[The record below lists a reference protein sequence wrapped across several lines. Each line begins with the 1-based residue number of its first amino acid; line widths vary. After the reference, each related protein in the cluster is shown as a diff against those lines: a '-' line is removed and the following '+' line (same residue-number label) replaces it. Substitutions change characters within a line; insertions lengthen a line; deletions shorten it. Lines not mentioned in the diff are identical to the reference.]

1 MVSSSVPSTTTQGQG
16 PLLIRI
22 GNKWVNL
29 EAWKRVH
36 PGGDKSMERFRDK
49 DATDQFF
56 SLHSKEAIAQF
67 EKMKSVA
74 GPSNPQ
80 IENDTPVSKAFGVWR
95 NRLNR
100 EGWFD
105 RNWTMDALYIGIIV
119 VLSIV
124 GTYIAVDHPIIASVL
139 IGLAMQ
145 QAGWLGHDY
154 VHGRGTTS
162 YYLGRAIGSLFNG
175 FSSSWWSQKHNT
187 HHVHTNQVGV
197 DDDIANDPIL
207 HLYLPDAEKDVWYRP
222 YQYIYYHLVYA
233 FLFVSWRIQ
242 SIQYAY
248 GTGNY
253 KELFWI
259 SFNYIW
265 LATLPLPVAI
275 GSIIVG
281 GWLVAEIVTAS
292 HQSEEM
298 IEGLSYTF
306 VEDQFNTTRDV
317 HFSDPFSNWLWGGM
331 QYQLIHHLFPTMP
344 KYRFAAMVEEVD
356 KFAKQNGLEYR
367 RSNVMEILAMN
378 YETMKR
384 YSAVKN

>member
-1 MVSSSVPSTTTQGQG
+1 MVVASENRSQNTSG

-29 EAWKRVH
+29 EAWKKVH

-49 DATDQFF
+49 DATDQFY
-56 SLHSKEAIAQF
+56 SLHSKEAIAML

-74 GPSNPQ
+74 GPANPQ
-80 IENDTPVSKAFGVWR
+80 IDSDTQVSKAFGQWR
-95 NRLNR
+95 ARLIR
-100 EGWFD
+100 EGWFE
-105 RNWTMDALYIGIIV
+105 RSWYMDALFISIIFALSV
-119 VLSIV
+119 VGS
-124 GTYIAVDHPIIASVL
+124 YIAVDHPIIASVL
-139 IGLAMQ
+139 IGLAME

-154 VHGRGTTS
+154 VHGRGKAS
-162 YYLGRAIGSLFNG
+162 YVLGRGIGSLFNG
-175 FSSSWWSQKHNT
+175 FSSAWWSNKHNT

-207 HLYLPDAEKDVWYRP
+207 HLYLPDTDKDVWFRP
-222 YQYIYYHLVYA
+222 YQYIYYHAVYA
-233 FLFVSWRIQ
+233 FLYVSWRIQ

-253 KELFWI
+253 KELLCI
-259 SFNYIW
+259 SLNYVW
-265 LATLPLPVAI
+265 LATLPLPVAL
-275 GSIIVG
+275 GSIFVG

-298 IEGLSYTF
+298 IDGLSYTF

-317 HFSDPFSNWLWGGM
+317 MFSDPFSNWLWGGM

-344 KYRFAAMVEEVD
+344 KYRYGAMVEEVE
-356 KFAKQNGLEYR
+356 KFAKQNGLTYR
-367 RSNVMEILAMN
+367 RANVLEILKMN
-378 YETMKR
+378 FETMKK
-384 YSAVKN
+384 YSVVKN